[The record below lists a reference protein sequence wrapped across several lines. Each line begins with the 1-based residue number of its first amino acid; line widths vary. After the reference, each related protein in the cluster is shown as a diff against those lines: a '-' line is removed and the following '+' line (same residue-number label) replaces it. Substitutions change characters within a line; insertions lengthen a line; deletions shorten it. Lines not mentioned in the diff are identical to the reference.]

1 MPRVNMPKPVAYL
14 AIDPGDMSGWAH
26 WDAGGNLLAY
36 GQVPEADYNRWLQKE
51 LENEHLVKVI
61 CENYLN
67 SAYKPISMHVS
78 KRNRSNKTSK
88 KIGALEALCELKDIS
103 YVLVPNTNIKIGS
116 MWSGFPIPSNHSIS
130 HQFVAIA
137 HGTYWLVQNN
147 VKNLADALKKVTE

>member
-1 MPRVNMPKPVAYL
+1 MTKAVAYL

-36 GQVPEADYNRWLQKE
+36 GQVAEAEFNRWIRRE
-51 LENEHLVKVI
+51 LENKHLQKII

-88 KIGALEALCELKDIS
+88 KIGAVEAIAEMHDVPVILQ
-103 YVLVPNTNIKIGS
+103 PNTHIKIGS

-137 HGTYWLVQNN
+137 HGTYWLVQNGI
-147 VKNLADALKKVTE
+147 KNLADSIGKATE